1 MDLYEYQGKG
11 LFAAAGIPVAHSWL
25 AHDVDEAVPLAE
37 AAGYPLVVKAQVLTG
52 GRGKAGGVKVVGST
66 AELRAAVRS
75 IIGMTIKGHV
85 VHSVLLEQAVQVER
99 ELYLAITLDRRARR
113 PLLLFST
120 RGGMDI
126 EQVAAETPQALLH
139 LPIDGLIG
147 LQEFQIG
154 RLLRQAAAAPGT
166 EQSAVDE
173 LLTADVRRQLAAVV
187 RQLWR
192 LYQERDALLVEI
204 NPLVIARLAAP
215 AGVSQPATPSQ
226 DAALQVLALDAKVS
240 LDGNALY
247 RQPDLAVMN
256 GADDEREARAKQAGL
271 NYVTLDG
278 EVGVIGNGAGLVMS
292 TLDLIAAAGGRAA
305 NFCDIGGGAKAAQ
318 IAAALDIIAS
328 NEGVRSVLV
337 TIFGGITRADEVARG
352 LLDGLEQSGVR
363 LPIVVRLDG
372 TMASEGRALIAAA
385 GKANVTAATTADEA
399 VELAVQRAAS
409 SAGRQPSVGGSGMPD
424 RVEHG
429 A

>member
-1 MDLYEYQGKG
+1 MDLYEYQGKE
-11 LFAAAGIPVAHSWL
+11 LFAAAGIPVARSWL
-25 AHDVDEAVPLAE
+25 AHDVDEAVLLAQ

-52 GRGKAGGVKVVGST
+52 GRGKAGGVKVVGS
-66 AELRAAVRS
+66 AVELRAAVDS

-85 VHSVLLEQAVQVER
+85 VHSVLLEQAVQIER
-99 ELYLAITLDRRARR
+99 EFYLAITLDRRSRR

-120 RGGMDI
+120 RGGMDV
-126 EQVAAETPQALLH
+126 EQVAAETPQALLKV
-139 LPIDGLIG
+139 PIDGLIG

-154 RLLRQAAAAPGT
+154 RLLRLAAAPGT
-166 EQSAVDE
+166 QQAAADE

-204 NPLVIARLAAP
+204 NPLVVARSAAP
-215 AGVSQPATPSQ
+215 AGASQPAAPSQ
-226 DAALQVLALDAKVS
+226 DDALQVLALDAKVS

-247 RQPDLAVMN
+247 RQPDLAAMN
-256 GADDEREARAKQAGL
+256 VVDDEREARAKQAGL

-352 LLDGLEQSGVR
+352 LLDGLEQSGVS

-385 GKANVTAATTADEA
+385 GKANVTAAATADEA
-399 VELAVQRAAS
+399 VELAVQKAAGL
-409 SAGRQPSVGGSGMPD
+409 AGRQSSAAEAGMRD
-424 RVEHG
+424 RVDYG

>member
-11 LFAAAGIPVAHSWL
+11 LFAAAGIPVARSWL
-25 AHDVDEAVPLAE
+25 AHDVDEAVRLAQ

-66 AELRAAVRS
+66 VELRAAVGS

-99 ELYLAITLDRRARR
+99 EFYLAITLDRRARR

-139 LPIDGLIG
+139 VPIDGLIG

-154 RLLRQAAAAPGT
+154 RLLRLAAAPGT
-166 EQSAVDE
+166 QQAAADE

-204 NPLVIARLAAP
+204 NPLVVARAAAP
-215 AGVSQPATPSQ
+215 AGASQPAAPSQ
-226 DAALQVLALDAKVS
+226 DDALQVLALDAKVS

-247 RQPDLAVMN
+247 RQPDLAAMN
-256 GADDEREARAKQAGL
+256 VVDDEREARAKQAGL

-328 NEGVRSVLV
+328 NEAVRSVLV

-352 LLDGLEQSGVR
+352 LLDGLEQSGVS

-385 GKANVTAATTADEA
+385 GTANVTAATTADEA
-399 VELAVQRAAS
+399 VELAVQKAAG
-409 SAGRQPSVGGSGMPD
+409 SAGRQSSAADSGLRG